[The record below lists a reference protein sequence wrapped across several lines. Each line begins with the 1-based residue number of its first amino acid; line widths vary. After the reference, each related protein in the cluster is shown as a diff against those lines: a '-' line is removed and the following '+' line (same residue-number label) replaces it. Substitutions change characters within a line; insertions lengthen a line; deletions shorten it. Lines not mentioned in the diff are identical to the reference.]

1 MRITNESKNPFDGIK
16 RASNERN
23 ETSLQGAS
31 HLSHKNFN
39 DVSIGTQVVGKVLN
53 GVFTK
58 RVRSSRHFL
67 RKPPAIALDIDTVEQ
82 ALRLGATKVEVYDM
96 ESGMFY
102 RAKIDLIFEKGFRF
116 NRGFGDQI
124 ALCLSRWEI
133 EQTDQGKQSTLWGA
147 R

>member
-1 MRITNESKNPFDGIK
+1 MRITNESKNPLDCIK
-16 RASNERN
+16 RASTERN

-31 HLSHKNFN
+31 HLSHKNFSN
-39 DVSIGTQVVGKVLN
+39 ISVGTQVVGKVLN

-58 RVRSSRHFL
+58 RVRGSRHFL
-67 RKPPAIALDIDTVEQ
+67 RKPPAIALDIDTLEQ
-82 ALRLGATKVEVYDM
+82 ALRLGATMVEIYDL

-102 RAKIDLIFEKGFRF
+102 RAKIDLIFEKGFKF
-116 NRGFGDQI
+116 NRGYGDQI

-133 EQTDQGKQSTLWGA
+133 EQTNQGEQGTLWGA

>member
-1 MRITNESKNPFDGIK
+1 MRIINLSKNPLDGIK
-16 RASNERN
+16 RASTERN

-31 HLSHKNFN
+31 HLSHENFSN
-39 DVSIGTQVVGKVLN
+39 ISVGTQIVGKVLN
-53 GVFTK
+53 GVFSK
-58 RVRSSRHFL
+58 RVHGSRHFL

-96 ESGMFY
+96 ESGMLY

-133 EQTDQGKQSTLWGA
+133 EQTDQGKQSTHWGA

>member
-1 MRITNESKNPFDGIK
+1 MRTNNFTKNPFDYIK
-16 RASNERN
+16 RASTERN
-23 ETSLQGAS
+23 VASLQGAG

-133 EQTDQGKQSTLWGA
+133 EQTDQGKQMTLGGA

>member
-1 MRITNESKNPFDGIK
+1 MKLTNATKNPFDGIK
-16 RASNERN
+16 RASTERN

-31 HLSHKNFN
+31 HLSQKKFN
-39 DVSIGTQVVGKVLN
+39 NISVGTQVVGKVLN

-58 RVRSSRHFL
+58 RVCGSRHFL
-67 RKPPAIALDIDTVEQ
+67 RKPPAIALDIDTLEQ

-133 EQTDQGKQSTLWGA
+133 EQTDQGKQMTLWGA